1 MRRRT
6 QTARDRIAGL
16 RHSSSLRLTSMMDI
30 LTVLLLFL
38 LKSFVV
44 EGQVVS
50 PPAGLELPESS
61 AEVKPEESLV
71 IAIFDG
77 AIMVGEDRVVT
88 IEQSMASD
96 DLFIQPLG
104 DRLQEMA
111 AQTDE
116 IARLREDETQ
126 EVRKATIQGDREIE
140 FQILERVMYTLSES
154 GYEDISLAV
163 LQTS

>member
-1 MRRRT
+1 M
-6 QTARDRIAGL
+6 
-16 RHSSSLRLTSMMDI
+16 RHSTSLRLTSMMDI

-44 EGQVVS
+44 EGQVVT

-77 AIMVGEDRVVT
+77 AITVGDEPVIT

-96 DLFIQPLG
+96 DLFIQPLA
-104 DRLQEMA
+104 DRLDEMA
-111 AQTDE
+111 AQADE
-116 IARLREDETQ
+116 IARLREDESQ
-126 EVRKATIQGDREIE
+126 VVRKATIQGDREIE